1 MPSCEVKY
9 SNICKSWQEY
19 FLAGLPVKSTTCY
32 SFLIEQTSSI
42 TDISY
47 FFTYLFLVASF
58 FDHKHFSRV
67 YNITAF
73 MYYSISVLLFYCFTV
88 ILKNYITVFLY
99 FIIIV
104 FLYFCFSIIQNFYL
118 SASYILGVSSH
129 TYSPIYRCQICRY
142 SQIPQQSHPA
152 FYLVTAIL

>member
-88 ILKNYITVFLY
+88 ILKNNKTVFHNY
-99 FIIIV
+99 CISI
-104 FLYFCFSIIQNFYL
+104 FLFFNYSEFLSFCFLHSGCFFSYL
-118 SASYILGVSSH
+118 LTHLQMPDLSL
-129 TYSPIYRCQICRY
+129 
-142 SQIPQQSHPA
+142 
-152 FYLVTAIL
+152 

>member
-88 ILKNYITVFLY
+88 ILKNYKTIKLY

>member
-32 SFLIEQTSSI
+32 SFLIERIPSI
-42 TDISY
+42 IAISH
-47 FFTYLFLVASF
+47 FFTYLFFVISLF
-58 FDHKHFSRV
+58 NHKQLSLF
-67 YNITAF
+67 YNITAI
-73 MYYSISVLLFYCFTV
+73 MHYSISVLLFYCFTV
-88 ILKNYITVFLY
+88 ILKNYKTVFLY

-118 SASYILGVSSH
+118 SAFYILGVFSH

>member
-73 MYYSISVLLFYCFTV
+73 MYYSISVLLFYCFTI
-88 ILKNYITVFLY
+88 IL
-99 FIIIV
+99 
-104 FLYFCFSIIQNFYL
+104 FYCNTEKL
-118 SASYILGVSSH
+118 
-129 TYSPIYRCQICRY
+129 
-142 SQIPQQSHPA
+142 
-152 FYLVTAIL
+152 